1 MPGPHRTPT
10 HGRPLTLD
18 EQCAFP
24 KATDATFAQKM
35 ATELRSDPRYARDKR
50 DELVFHVQHYAGEVN
65 YDATGFLDKNRD
77 ALHQDLLAALSE
89 STEPAVSALAAAMSE
104 SRDGDVSRAGGLRA
118 RAKTGRE
125 SVGAR
130 FKGQLA
136 SLVAKLDE
144 CSPHFVRCIKPNGA
158 LAPAAFE
165 QGDVLRQLR
174 CCGVLEVVRIS
185 RQGYPSRY
193 DTRAFAE
200 RFGFLL
206 PPTAAR
212 SYGDDPER
220 FCRAILKRF
229 RVAEEAYQFGVS
241 KVFLRAGQIG
251 QMEDNRTRKLD
262 AVERIQR
269 VYRGRRRAR
278 RVSPRTRG
286 DHPVPGVGARGARA
300 TKIPRDARAPPR
312 RRRRATNLPR
322 ILREENLRGGSRGG
336 DRRADGRAS
345 MDASP

>member
-1 MPGPHRTPT
+1 MEFEDNQACLDLIER
-10 HGRPLTLD
+10 RPMGVLSLLD

-269 VYRGRRRAR
+269 VYRGAVARAAYRRERAAIIRPRRRRAR
-278 RVSPRTRG
+278 RSSDENTSRRSGATAPPSSRNESSADSPRGKPTRRI
-286 DHPVPGVGARGARA
+286 ARR
-300 TKIPRDARAPPR
+300 
-312 RRRRATNLPR
+312 
-322 ILREENLRGGSRGG
+322 
-336 DRRADGRAS
+336 
-345 MDASP
+345 